1 MEEVMLP
8 RVHHDFLLWGTSN
21 RAAKTKYN
29 TNLSRLLPKQI
40 YSPCIVDW
48 NVLNNLGCAKEIKKI
63 LEIKVYEMGGEEEI
77 FNVTNDELMTKKLI
91 KFRLGHRGHTLTLL
105 EFAHRLG
112 LYHSAEI
119 SEEGFEVYF
128 QGGLRNDENFN
139 ARDYWLS
146 ISSEEE
152 LHLSKSLTSNIK
164 SHVLKWLKRKGVE
177 SQRESM
183 ICCGQFITMIA
194 RRMSLLTDEMLYG
207 LIDPLYCRELDTTT
221 LKELIDSN
229 ERLIVEDPALGVP
242 RVAMPRPSRPTMQ
255 SYNFDKYAGVFEFM
269 VGQYG
274 VPLRGVYTPPGYEEQ
289 QQQDQE

>member
-48 NVLNNLGCAKEIKKI
+48 NVLSNLGCAKEIKKI

-119 SEEGFEVYF
+119 SKEGFEVYF

-152 LHLSKSLTSNIK
+152 LHLSKSLTSNIR
-164 SHVLKWLKRKGVE
+164 SHVLK
-177 SQRESM
+177 
-183 ICCGQFITMIA
+183 FITMIA

-229 ERLIVEDPALGVP
+229 GRLIVEDPALGVP